1 MISKLKVMALVAGSM
16 LFATAGAAE
25 KSADDWTFAL
35 TPYLWLPTISGD
47 THHSSAPG
55 PGAGSPSVNVGPTDW
70 LDFLNFAAL
79 VSGTAQKGKWSIYGD
94 VVYLDMGSD
103 NGGRVFN
110 IDTDITGPGGGVS
123 IPVEGSVT
131 LDTETNL
138 DGLSLTLGV
147 GYMFRETGASSH
159 SVVVGLR
166 TLDLDITTS
175 WNLTADITLPGGSV
189 VFPAQGSIASD
200 TSILDGIVGLRGE
213 VALGDSGKW
222 SMPYYIDVGTGDS
235 DLTTN
240 IELIAA
246 RKYGWG
252 ELIFGYR
259 YLYYDEGP
267 NGTLE
272 DFSFSGPLFGARF
285 SF

>member
-1 MISKLKVMALVAGSM
+1 MISKLKIAVLFAGSL

-25 KSADDWTFAL
+25 KSADEWTFAL
-35 TPYLWLPTISGD
+35 TPYLWLPTISGNANY
-47 THHSSAPG
+47 SPPPG
-55 PGAGSPSVNVGPTDW
+55 GGTGGPSVNVGPTDW

-79 VSGTAQKGKWSIYGD
+79 VSGTARKGKWSIYGD
-94 VVYLDMGSD
+94 VVYLDMGND

-110 IDTDITGPGGGVS
+110 IDTDITGPGGGIS
-123 IPVEGSVT
+123 IPIDGSVN
-131 LDTETNL
+131 LNTETNL
-138 DGLSLTLGV
+138 DGLLFTFGV
-147 GYMFRETGASSH
+147 GYTFRETESSSH
-159 SVVVGLR
+159 SVVLGLR
-166 TLDLDITTS
+166 TLDLDVSTS
-175 WNLTADITLPGGSV
+175 WNLTADITLPGGGV
-189 VFPAQGSIASD
+189 VFPSQGSIANN
-200 TSILDGIVGLRGE
+200 TSLLDGIIGLRGE

-222 SMPYYIDVGTGDS
+222 SLPYYIDVGTGDS

-252 ELIFGYR
+252 DLIFGYR

-267 NGTLE
+267 SGTLE

-285 SF
+285 TF